1 MSQKTPE
8 NSLKS
13 DQIYSVVRYQFNT
26 IVDCGQVDIIIMDIF
41 KDRYYVIYSAFG
53 KS

>member
-13 DQIYSVVRYQFNT
+13 DQIYSVVALSA
-26 IVDCGQVDIIIMDIF
+26 
-41 KDRYYVIYSAFG
+41 KYVGNFLMCFT
-53 KS
+53 